1 MVVLGR
7 NVKAYYLAVVAAA
20 VFISSAQ
27 ADIGNNGRRVG
38 GSIQTYGR
46 SQLAFS
52 LPTETVSSTKQH
64 LLTVA
69 KALQANSKTG
79 VVLSNAS
86 DRSALKKAAAELEA
100 VAPESFETT
109 KMLGDWTLV
118 CTASFRSGNDVEQT
132 TKRSPFFLGKAKN
145 GGKMSNPIQD
155 ALKRSFT
162 VTQRIRSMDNSTDID
177 RVDNVVEFTPANTLD
192 QILGRTGDEK
202 KNPLQQMFGSLNLN
216 PLDVSK
222 STASLIHTA
231 EVQSTLPVLR
241 TRIALKSVVCKLV
254 WFGITS
260 HHESTLSFLLQP
272 RDLTTQSRTH
282 IPRGWISLYS

>member
-1 MVVLGR
+1 MVMSSR
-7 NVKAYYLAVVAAA
+7 NVTAYYVAFLGAA
-20 VFISSAQ
+20 FFISSAQ

-38 GSIQTYGR
+38 GSSWTYGR

-52 LPTETVSSTKQH
+52 LPTETVFSTKQH
-64 LLTVA
+64 LLTLA
-69 KALQANSKTG
+69 KALQADSKTG
-79 VVLSNAS
+79 VFLSKPS
-86 DRSALKKAAAELEA
+86 DRSSLKKAVAELEA

-118 CTASFRSGNDVEQT
+118 CTASFRSGNNYEQT
-132 TKRSPFFLGKAKN
+132 SKRAPFSLKN

-192 QILGRTGDEK
+192 QIFGSTDGEK
-202 KNPLQQMFGSLNLN
+202 KNPMQQLLGSLNLN
-216 PLDVSK
+216 PLEVSK
-222 STASLIHTA
+222 SKASLIHSA

-241 TRIALKSVVCKLV
+241 TRIGLKSVVCKLV
-254 WFGITS
+254 GFGITPD
-260 HHESTLSFLLQP
+260 HESTLSFLF
-272 RDLTTQSRTH
+272 
-282 IPRGWISLYS
+282 

>member
-7 NVKAYYLAVVAAA
+7 NVKAYHLAVVAAA
-20 VFISSAQ
+20 LFISSAQ
-27 ADIGNNGRRVG
+27 ADIGNNGIRRVG
-38 GSIQTYGR
+38 GSIQTYRR

-79 VVLSNAS
+79 VVLSNVS

-118 CTASFRSGNDVEQT
+118 CTASLRSGNDVEQT
-132 TKRSPFFLGKAKN
+132 TKRLPFLGKAKN
-145 GGKMSNPIQD
+145 GSKRSNPIQD

-162 VTQRIRSMDNSTDID
+162 VTQRIRSTDNSTDID

-192 QILGRTGDEK
+192 QILGRSGDEK
-202 KNPLQQMFGSLNLN
+202 KNPLQQFFGSLNLN

-222 STASLIHTA
+222 STASLIHSA

-241 TRIALKSVVCKLV
+241 TRIGLKSVVCKFGLV
-254 WFGITS
+254 QHRIS
-260 HHESTLSFLLQP
+260 SCVNSFV
-272 RDLTTQSRTH
+272 SFH
-282 IPRGWISLYS
+282 FISILA